1 MKTKYEIIVSFLF
14 PKFKQPKQS
23 RFLKFF
29 SSLNDNNN
37 QNKQFNQYS
46 ISIEKIEN
54 GEDKRTSVII
64 KNIPNTLN
72 KENIKQILEG
82 VGNINYLYLPFDKV
96 MNRNL
101 GFAFINVVNYKN
113 IINLYKRLKEY
124 KFENNEFK
132 NNIEINYS
140 KVQGKNNLS
149 NMFAKK

>member
-1 MKTKYEIIVSFLF
+1 MKTKYEIISNFLF
-14 PKFKQPKQS
+14 PKFSSPKES

-29 SSLNDNNN
+29 SSLSHNNN
-37 QNKQFNQYS
+37 HNKQFNEYS

-82 VGNINYLYLPFDKV
+82 IGNINYLYLPFDKV

-101 GFAFINVVNYKN
+101 GFAYVNVVNYKN
-113 IINLYKRLKEY
+113 IINLYNRIIDY
-124 KFENNEFK
+124 NFENLNFNKAVEVY
-132 NNIEINYS
+132 YS
-140 KVQGKNNLS
+140 KVQGKNSLS
-149 NMFAKK
+149 KMFSRK